1 MLSIKLKGSV
11 VESVLIWPYY
21 GFIYRLNTRIDLN
34 LTKVTRIDLQ
44 NTRIDLAEKLT
55 RMNLTYY
62 ENTRID
68 LCLYALGRSTRTQR
82 QSPARPLLFTLMFI
96 FHYHQATS
104 LPAHPNGP
112 PIVHVCSLSIHN
124 ASYQFTFREPLP
136 WNLQGSKISTAQ

>member
-1 MLSIKLKGSV
+1 MRGCVRENNSAKYP
-11 VESVLIWPYY
+11 ES
-21 GFIYRLNTRIDLN
+21 RIDLN

-136 WNLQGSKISTAQ
+136 WNL